1 MQSRSKR
8 LIHLYFTPIQEVIP
22 IPDIRERNDRP
33 KDKPP
38 KYQVTSTVQRQ
49 MVQKFVKELSDSAK
63 QPDRSDSAE
72 HTATEQVEATAR
84 EIVHEAVQLPRSFS
98 RQARYTES
106 TERVQPEQPAQPRQT
121 SAPPRQRTEDVR
133 TRPDTTPRS
142 TPTPAPQEQ
151 GRRAYVQQAS
161 KATATSPIASP
172 EQPQNYYA
180 APEVLPQEDL
190 PRQTLQSPRQRT
202 EDLRT
207 RSEVR
212 APQRTPAPTPQ
223 EQGRRAYI
231 QQAAKAAQPT
241 LAPEQLQNYH
251 AVPEVPP
258 QEDLPRQNPQSPRQ
272 RTEDL
277 RTRVETRTPQSTPA
291 PTPQEQ
297 GRRAYVQQAAKA
309 ATAPPS
315 IPEVIQESQV
325 SDVPIP
331 ENAPRRTPETPRL
344 RADDIRLRSEPEA
357 PQHMP
362 TPAPQEQG
370 RRAYVQKTAKETT
383 KLPGQ
388 KSILERP
395 AVSEEP
401 PTEKAPRVR
410 TEDVRTRPEQQKPQS
425 TAAPTAQEQGRRS
438 YMRQAKKSRAEKVSA
453 WDDFHTEKSEIRIA
467 EDIPEREPP
476 SIREKPTITELRG
489 ELLPEP
495 MPENTP
501 NVRHIKQTGTWA
513 PRAAEPST
521 MRGIELPIR
530 ERTVNVPTHDLPS
543 TPQARQAFAK
553 KQAQLSQNPSIE
565 SIHPPEPAA
574 PISPQP
580 PVSDVPA
587 TTPKRQ
593 PVTAGSS
600 KSAPPVQPQAPA
612 HAPPV
617 EQLPAIREKPKP
629 NAAPREKSRRGVS
642 IRTKDT
648 EQISTPKAQSKTSVS
663 KIDTK
668 RARKAATQDAQRKM
682 LKKSNFR
689 AARAAV
695 AAAKKLGEAAA
706 KATKELIDA
715 LIALGGGTA
724 LFVVFSIVI
733 VAGAFLAS
741 PLGILFADEQ
751 QADDTVPLATAIAE
765 IQGEYHAELEELQ
778 NGDYVS
784 IQIVGQAPDWREVV
798 AVFASKTAGAED
810 GIDVFTLDE
819 ERVELLRQ
827 VFWDMCEITTAT
839 QTVDVPDS
847 DPDDDV
853 DDSHTETAL
862 TITITAKTAE
872 QMRMEYSFSKYQ
884 NDALDILLEN
894 LGSLNVPM
902 GSLNISQEDA
912 IELLENLPDDLDPER
927 KAVVETAVQLVG
939 RVSYFWG
946 GKSLTLGW
954 DDRWGVPTEVTA
966 AGSGSTGT
974 VRPFGLDCS
983 GFVDWTFYNA
993 TNGSYYPGRGGGAAT
1008 QHSYCTNISWSDAQ
1022 PGNLVFYPDDSHVGI
1037 VGGKDADGNLLIV
1050 HCSGGA
1056 NGVVITGSAGFTTV
1070 ARPDCFSD

>member
-1 MQSRSKR
+1 M
-8 LIHLYFTPIQEVIP
+8 PIQEVRT

-33 KDKPP
+33 KEKQT
-38 KYQVTSTVQRQ
+38 KHQVASTVQRQ
-49 MVQKFVKELSDSAK
+49 MVQKFVKELNDSAK

-72 HTATEQVEATAR
+72 HTATEQVETTAR
-84 EIVHEAVQLPRSFS
+84 EIAHEAVQLPRSFS
-98 RQARYTES
+98 RQATHAE
-106 TERVQPEQPAQPRQT
+106 TPEHLQPEQPTYPRQT
-121 SAPPRQRTEDVR
+121 LDTPRQRTETVR
-133 TRPDTTPRS
+133 TRPDTLLRS
-142 TPTPAPQEQ
+142 TPT
-151 GRRAYVQQAS
+151 
-161 KATATSPIASP
+161 
-172 EQPQNYYA
+172 
-180 APEVLPQEDL
+180 
-190 PRQTLQSPRQRT
+190 
-202 EDLRT
+202 
-207 RSEVR
+207 
-212 APQRTPAPTPQ
+212 PTPQ

-231 QQAAKAAQPT
+231 QQAAKAAAIPT
-241 LAPEQLQNYH
+241 ITPESPQERPTP
-251 AVPEVPP
+251 AVPTRENV
-258 QEDLPRQNPQSPRQ
+258 PRQNLQSPRQ
-272 RTEDL
+272 RTEDI
-277 RTRVETRTPQSTPA
+277 RTRPESRTPQSAPA
-291 PTPQEQ
+291 
-297 GRRAYVQQAAKA
+297 
-309 ATAPPS
+309 
-315 IPEVIQESQV
+315 
-325 SDVPIP
+325 
-331 ENAPRRTPETPRL
+331 
-344 RADDIRLRSEPEA
+344 
-357 PQHMP
+357 
-362 TPAPQEQG
+362 PAPQEQG
-370 RRAYVQKTAKETT
+370 RRAYIQQTAKAAAASPITPESPQEHPAPVVPTLENVPRQVPET
-383 KLPGQ
+383 
-388 KSILERP
+388 
-395 AVSEEP
+395 
-401 PTEKAPRVR
+401 PRFR
-410 TEDVRTRPEQQKPQS
+410 ADDIRLRPESDAPQHTS
-425 TAAPTAQEQGRRS
+425 SPAPQELGRRAFV
-438 YMRQAKKSRAEKVSA
+438 RQAKKSHAEKTRA
-453 WDDFHTEKSEIRIA
+453 KDIHTEPPEIRIA
-467 EDIPEREPP
+467 EDLPEREPP
-476 SIREKPTITELRG
+476 RIREKPTITELRD
-489 ELLPEP
+489 EMPVEPTPEKA
-495 MPENTP
+495 P
-501 NVRHIKQTGTWA
+501 NVRHIKQAGTWT
-513 PRAAEPST
+513 PRNAEPSN
-521 MRGIELPIR
+521 RKVELLTH
-530 ERTVNVPTHDLPS
+530 ERTVDVPPHDLPP
-543 TPQARQAFAK
+543 TPQAQAREIFAE

-565 SIHPPEPAA
+565 SIYPPEPAA
-574 PISPQP
+574 PVPPQL
-580 PVSDVPA
+580 PVSDAPA

-593 PVTAGSS
+593 PVTVGSS
-600 KSAPPVQPQAPA
+600 KSAPPVQQSAPTQAPST
-612 HAPPV
+612 

-682 LKKSNFR
+682 LKKSNSR

-724 LFVVFSIVI
+724 LFVVFSIII

-798 AVFASKTAGAED
+798 AVFASKVAGAED
-810 GIDVFTLDE
+810 GMDVFTLDE

-827 VFWDMCEITTAT
+827 VFWDMCEITTET
-839 QTVDVPDS
+839 QDVDVPDS

-872 QMRMEYSFSKYQ
+872 QMRLEYSFTKYQ
-884 NDALDILLEN
+884 NDALDVLLEN

-912 IELLENLPDDLDPER
+912 IELLENLPDDLEPER

-954 DDRWGVPTEVTA
+954 DDRWGTPMEVTA

-983 GFVDWTFYNA
+983 GFADWTFYNA
-993 TNGSYYPGRGGGAAT
+993 TDGSYYPGRGGGAAT
-1008 QHSYCTNISWSDAQ
+1008 QHSYCTNIAWSDAQ
-1022 PGNLVFYPDDSHVGI
+1022 PGDLVFYPDDSHVGI
-1037 VGGKDADGNLLIV
+1037 VGGRDADGNLLIV

-1056 NGVVITGSAGFTTV
+1056 NGVVITGSAGFTVV
-1070 ARPDCFSD
+1070 ARPDCFTD